1 MVLEPY
7 EVYHLCSAGTMAAN
21 AEVTADAET

>member
-21 AEVTADAET
+21 AHVTKNAEA